1 VVDLCVQEGWCIAGS
16 RQLRNKDWLLG
27 ELVTRRNKQDS
38 DERGMLMYGYN
49 FRPVLAGKK

>member
-1 VVDLCVQEGWCIAGS
+1 
-16 RQLRNKDWLLG
+16 LLG